1 MAKQAKKYHSTR
13 ELAEELG
20 VESKTIRVWL
30 RGQDLGVGRGKEY
43 KFSDKKFRKLIKQ
56 YQADHEE

>member
-30 RGQDLGVGRGKEY
+30 RGQDLGVGRGREY
-43 KFSDKKFRKLIKQ
+43 RFTEKKFRKLIKA
-56 YQADHEE
+56 YKASTE